1 MKKEE
6 KQQKFGFF
14 FGFLTDCKNR
24 VKQIMQHV
32 KNNSKKPHGKEK
44 QARAFCLGLGID
56 YDKLTPEEFVTLI
69 GILEKS
75 KNLKSVYNQ
84 RGKASPHQKGR
95 KRRK

>member
-44 QARAFCLGLGID
+44 QARAVDVCGERR
-56 YDKLTPEEFVTLI
+56 YNKNPENNRMASSV
-69 GILEKS
+69 
-75 KNLKSVYNQ
+75 NLKTMKPAGVLSAVRN
-84 RGKASPHQKGR
+84 G
-95 KRRK
+95 

>member
-44 QARAFCLGLGID
+44 QARAVDVCGERRYNKNPEKTGGLH
-56 YDKLTPEEFVTLI
+56 P
-69 GILEKS
+69 
-75 KNLKSVYNQ
+75 
-84 RGKASPHQKGR
+84 
-95 KRRK
+95 

>member
-44 QARAFCLGLGID
+44 QARAVDVCGERR
-56 YDKLTPEEFVTLI
+56 YNKNPEKNRKASSV
-69 GILEKS
+69 
-75 KNLKSVYNQ
+75 NLKTMKPAGVLSAV
-84 RGKASPHQKGR
+84 RSG
-95 KRRK
+95 

>member
-14 FGFLTDCKNR
+14 FGFLTDCKNQ

-44 QARAFCLGLGID
+44 RARAVDVCGERR
-56 YDKLTPEEFVTLI
+56 YNK
-69 GILEKS
+69 KQKKRMAS
-75 KNLKSVYNQ
+75 SVNVKTMKPAGVLSAV
-84 RGKASPHQKGR
+84 RSG
-95 KRRK
+95 

>member
-14 FGFLTDCKNR
+14 FGILTDCKNR

-44 QARAFCLGLGID
+44 QARAVDVCGERR
-56 YDKLTPEEFVTLI
+56 YNKNPEKNRMASSV
-69 GILEKS
+69 
-75 KNLKSVYNQ
+75 NLKTMKPAGVLSAV
-84 RGKASPHQKGR
+84 RSG
-95 KRRK
+95 

>member
-14 FGFLTDCKNR
+14 FGFLTDCKNQ

-44 QARAFCLGLGID
+44 QARAV
-56 YDKLTPEEFVTLI
+56 EF
-69 GILEKS
+69 E
-75 KNLKSVYNQ
+75 NDE
-84 RGKASPHQKGR
+84 ACGR
-95 KRRK
+95 VERRPQQIKKETG

>member
-32 KNNSKKPHGKEK
+32 KNNLKKPHGKEK
-44 QARAFCLGLGID
+44 QARAVDVCGERR
-56 YDKLTPEEFVTLI
+56 YNKKPEKNRMASSV
-69 GILEKS
+69 
-75 KNLKSVYNQ
+75 NLKTMKPADVLSAV
-84 RGKASPHQKGR
+84 RSG
-95 KRRK
+95 

>member
-14 FGFLTDCKNR
+14 FGFLTDCKNQ

-44 QARAFCLGLGID
+44 QARAVDVC
-56 YDKLTPEEFVTLI
+56 V
-69 GILEKS
+69 EK
-75 KNLKSVYNQ
+75 KI
-84 RGKASPHQKGR
+84 
-95 KRRK
+95 

>member
-24 VKQIMQHV
+24 VKQIVQHA

-44 QARAFCLGLGID
+44 QARAVDVCGERR
-56 YDKLTPEEFVTLI
+56 YNKNPEKNRMASSV
-69 GILEKS
+69 
-75 KNLKSVYNQ
+75 NLKTMKPAGVLSAVRN
-84 RGKASPHQKGR
+84 G
-95 KRRK
+95 

>member
-14 FGFLTDCKNR
+14 FGFLTDCKNW

-44 QARAFCLGLGID
+44 QARAVDVCRERR
-56 YDKLTPEEFVTLI
+56 YNKNPEKNRMASSV
-69 GILEKS
+69 
-75 KNLKSVYNQ
+75 NLKTMKPADVLSAV
-84 RGKASPHQKGR
+84 RSG
-95 KRRK
+95 

>member
-14 FGFLTDCKNR
+14 FGFLTDCKNQ

-44 QARAFCLGLGID
+44 QARRLMFVGKEDIIKIQKKPDGFIR
-56 YDKLTPEEFVTLI
+56 EFENDEACGRV
-69 GILEKS
+69 ERRP
-75 KNLKSVYNQ
+75 Q
-84 RGKASPHQKGR
+84 RIKR
-95 KRRK
+95 KRDR

>member
-44 QARAFCLGLGID
+44 RARAVDVYGEIR
-56 YDKLTPEEFVTLI
+56 YNKNPEKNRMASSV
-69 GILEKS
+69 
-75 KNLKSVYNQ
+75 NLKTMKPAGVLSAV
-84 RGKASPHQKGR
+84 RSG
-95 KRRK
+95 

>member
-14 FGFLTDCKNR
+14 FGFLTDCKKW

-44 QARAFCLGLGID
+44 QARAVDVCGERR
-56 YDKLTPEEFVTLI
+56 YNKNPEKNRMASSV
-69 GILEKS
+69 
-75 KNLKSVYNQ
+75 NLKTMKPAGVLSAVRN
-84 RGKASPHQKGR
+84 G
-95 KRRK
+95 

>member
-14 FGFLTDCKNR
+14 FGFLTDCKNQ

-44 QARAFCLGLGID
+44 QARAVDVCRERR
-56 YDKLTPEEFVTLI
+56 YNKNPEKNRMASSV
-69 GILEKS
+69 
-75 KNLKSVYNQ
+75 NLKTMKPAGVLSAVRN
-84 RGKASPHQKGR
+84 G
-95 KRRK
+95 

>member
-14 FGFLTDCKNR
+14 FGFLTDCKKQ

-44 QARAFCLGLGID
+44 QARRLMFAGKEDIIKIQKKPD
-56 YDKLTPEEFVTLI
+56 ASSV
-69 GILEKS
+69 
-75 KNLKSVYNQ
+75 NLKTMKPAGVLSAVRN
-84 RGKASPHQKGR
+84 G
-95 KRRK
+95 